1 MGDDLS
7 RERGKKDKK
16 RMRLRGIEPLTYTRE
31 NKGKC
36 GISSHCM
43 LI

>member
-16 RMRLRGIEPLTYTRE
+16 RMRLRGIEPLIYTE
-31 NKGKC
+31 KNKKNA
-36 GISSHCM
+36 ISPTTVS
-43 LI
+43 

>member
-16 RMRLRGIEPLTYTRE
+16 RMRLRGIEPLIYTE
-31 NKGKC
+31 KNKKNA
-36 GISSHCM
+36 IFPTTVS
-43 LI
+43 